1 VRLRIER
8 VELLGA
14 DRSVEF
20 SKGLNIITGP
30 IATGKTTLVRLL
42 RFLIGA
48 SLGNL
53 PPEAKQ
59 TVSSVTGRIVLG
71 DQAYSIVRPAV
82 STTTARVEIAGD
94 TDLLR
99 LAAGSGEEL
108 TYTEWLLEKLD
119 LPRLRVPSAP
129 SRPESEPT
137 PVSINDY
144 LLYLYLS
151 QEDLGFSVFGH
162 RDTFKNIKR
171 RYVFDIIYG
180 FYDVRAAQLQEELRS
195 VLGQLRTLQSQTELF
210 RSFFEDTA
218 LANRAALEHELTAT
232 RTEIASLESDWGG
245 FAQEA
250 SAPSATAEL
259 QARVLALEEQ
269 YERTRGAI
277 AAEQVGIGN
286 LDDMVA
292 QLESQSGKLTRAI
305 VAGKHLVDFEFIV
318 CPRCGASIKPDRAA
332 TTDTCDVCLQTPAMD
347 FSKESLIREQG
358 AVEAQLTEAQDL
370 LKERHR
376 RLNTLH
382 RALSDVDPQLKRE
395 RVELD
400 FLTRTYVSERAD
412 RIASLASRRSSLK
425 ARERQLHDYIV
436 VLNKLDDAHRRIAQL
451 SVNRS
456 KIEHLLGEASTDAV
470 AAAGRVRMLEETF
483 NELLE
488 RFEPPHFGEELTSSI
503 DRSTYLPI
511 YHGRRFDDLSSPGL
525 ATLVNVAHAIAHQIT
540 SLKLKLKLPNMLIID
555 GLSEHLG
562 KEGLD
567 PVRLSAV
574 YDALIDVSNRFGS
587 DLQLIVVD
595 NEVPDIARSYVRL
608 ELAED
613 QRLIPETVLPT

>member
-8 VELLGA
+8 VELAGA
-14 DRSVEF
+14 DRAVEF
-20 SKGLNIITGP
+20 SEGLNIITGP

-59 TVSSVTGRIVLG
+59 TVSTVSGRIVLG
-71 DQAYSIVRPAV
+71 DQSYSVVRPAV
-82 STTTARVEIAGD
+82 STNTARVEIAGD
-94 TDLLR
+94 TDSLR
-99 LAAGSGEEL
+99 LPAASADGL

-129 SRPESEPT
+129 TRPDSEPT
-137 PVSINDY
+137 PVTINDY
-144 LLYLYLS
+144 LLYTHLS

-180 FYDVRAAQLQEELRS
+180 FYDIRAAQLQEELRS

-232 RTEIASLESDWGG
+232 RNEIAGLESDWGTL
-245 FAQEA
+245 AQEA
-250 SAPSATAEL
+250 SAPSTTADL
-259 QARVLALEEQ
+259 QARILTLEGQ
-269 YERTRGAI
+269 YERTKDAI

-286 LDDMVA
+286 LEDMVA

-305 VAGKHLVDFEFIV
+305 VAGKYLVDFDFIV
-318 CPRCGASIKPDRAA
+318 CPRCGSSLKSDRAPVP
-332 TTDTCDVCLQTPAMD
+332 DICYVCLQPPAMD
-347 FSKESLIREQG
+347 FSKSSLIREQG

-376 RLNTLH
+376 RLSELR
-382 RALSDVDPQLKRE
+382 RALSNIDSQLKRE

-425 ARERQLHDYIV
+425 AREKQLHDYLA
-436 VLNKLDDAHRRIAQL
+436 VLNKFDDTHRRIGQL
-451 SVNRS
+451 TVNRNR
-456 KIEHLLGEASTDAV
+456 IEHLLEEASTDK
-470 AAAGRVRMLEETF
+470 AAAADRVRVLEGTY
-483 NELLE
+483 NDLLE
-488 RFEPPHFGEELTSSI
+488 RFEPPHFGEEPTSSI
-503 DRSTYLPI
+503 DRSTYLPT

-525 ATLVNVAHAIAHQIT
+525 ATLVNVAHALAHQTT
-540 SLKLKLKLPNMLIID
+540 SLKLNLKLPNLLIID

-567 PVRLSAV
+567 PVRLRAV
-574 YDALIDVSNRFGS
+574 YETLIDISNRLGS

-613 QRLIPETVLPT
+613 QRLIPKTALAI